1 MENFETSYFIFFMS
15 KVPLAK
21 KNMFSNQ
28 IVYKRA
34 QIVEILEIG
43 YKNVLR
49 VSCLWLNGIAMRQQ
63 KFITENLLKRLFT

>member
-1 MENFETSYFIFFMS
+1 MS
-15 KVPLAK
+15 KVPLANK
-21 KNMFSNQ
+21 YMFSDQ

-49 VSCLWLNGIAMRQQ
+49 VSCL
-63 KFITENLLKRLFT
+63 

>member
-43 YKNVLR
+43 YNNVLQ
-49 VSCLWLNGIAMRQQ
+49 VSCL
-63 KFITENLLKRLFT
+63 